1 MVRIHIKHHVSSMR
15 NLNENYGS
23 EVRMQHGFLVAD
35 KQPGMTSHDVVS
47 VARRSLE
54 TRKVGH
60 SGTLDPMATGILVLG
75 FNNGTRLLQYI
86 TDGDKDYRATI
97 VLGSATVTDDSQG
110 EVINSTDASHI
121 TDEQIKDEIAKMRG
135 TILQRPSSVSA
146 VKIDGERAYNRV
158 RSGEDVVL
166 PAREVTIS
174 SLEVPQIRRMGSA
187 IEVDIHVTCSAGT
200 FIRAIA
206 RDCGDGLGVGGHL
219 NSLRRTRIAGFGLDQ
234 AITLDQ
240 LKSKDFETLDLA
252 DVARTTFVAR
262 EIAMDEKIE
271 LSFGRALAANPDGKI
286 YAGIDSSNQL
296 IALLQNV
303 DGKAKPI
310 AVFAA
315 AN

>member
-1 MVRIHIKHHVSSMR
+1 
-15 NLNENYGS
+15 
-23 EVRMQHGFLVAD
+23 MQHGFLVVD

-47 VARRSLE
+47 VARRSLG

-60 SGTLDPMATGILVLG
+60 AGTLDPMATGILVLG

-97 VLGSATVTDDSQG
+97 TLGSATVTDDSQG

-121 TDEQIKDEIAKMRG
+121 TDEQIKDEIAKMTG

-174 SLEVPQIRRMGSA
+174 LLKILEIRRMGSA
-187 IEVDIHVTCSAGT
+187 IEVDINVTCSAGT

-206 RDCGDGLGVGGHL
+206 RDCGAALGVGGHL
-219 NSLRRTRIAGFGLDQ
+219 NSLRRTRIARFGLEH

-240 LKSKDFETLDLA
+240 LKSKDFETLDIA
-252 DVARTTFVAR
+252 DVARSTFSVR
-262 EIAMDEKIE
+262 EIALDEKIE
-271 LSFGRALAANPDGKI
+271 LSFGRALAANPDKNI

-303 DGKAKPI
+303 EGRAKPI
-310 AVFAA
+310 AVFAPA
-315 AN
+315 S

>member
-1 MVRIHIKHHVSSMR
+1 
-15 NLNENYGS
+15 
-23 EVRMQHGFLVAD
+23 
-35 KQPGMTSHDVVS
+35 MTSHDVVS
-47 VARRSLE
+47 VARRALG

-60 SGTLDPMATGILVLG
+60 AGTLDPMATGILVLG

-121 TDEQIKDEIAKMRG
+121 SDERIEDEIAKMRG

-166 PAREVTIS
+166 PSREVTIS
-174 SLEVPQIRRMGSA
+174 SLEILQIRRMGSG
-187 IEVDIHVTCSAGT
+187 IELDIHVTCSAGT

-206 RDCGDGLGVGGHL
+206 RDCGAALGVGGHL
-219 NSLRRTRIAGFGLDQ
+219 NSLRRTRIAGFGLER

-240 LKSKDFETLDLA
+240 LKSKDFETLDIA
-252 DVARTTFVAR
+252 DVARSTFTVR
-262 EIAMDEKIE
+262 EIALDEKIE
-271 LSFGRALAANPDGKI
+271 LSFGRALVANPDNNI

-303 DGKAKPI
+303 EGKAKPI
-310 AVFAA
+310 AVFAP